1 MSILTTEN
9 LAKAYGA
16 QDVFSGVSVRIAH
29 GDRIG
34 LVGPNGQGKTTL
46 LRILAGLEEPS
57 AGTVFRRRGLRI
69 GYLPQD
75 PPPAGDETLYGAMLA
90 VFADLR
96 QRQTELDA
104 LARQLSQPGADP
116 GLLARYGELQHAFER
131 AGGYTYET
139 RIAQVLGGLGFQAH
153 EYDKPLSHLSGG
165 QRTRAL
171 LARLLLEEPDLLFL
185 DEPTNHLDLAAT
197 EWLEETLLN
206 WKGSIVVVAHDRYF
220 LDTVATRIWDL
231 AEGKLETYRG
241 NYTSYTRQRQERL
254 ARRLAEW
261 EEQQEEIAKT
271 EEFIRRNMAGQR
283 SREAKG
289 RLRRLERLKGSELLT
304 RPRERR
310 TIHLNLTTDL
320 RSGDIVLRT
329 KDLVVGYDQ
338 GHALFRCPDLELLRG
353 ERAALIGPNG
363 AGKTTFLKTILGEV
377 PPLAGQVRL
386 GASLKIGYMAQAQAG
401 LRAEQTVLESILEV
415 ANLPIAQ
422 ARAFLGRY
430 LFSGDDVFKTIGVLS
445 GGERSRVILARLT
458 LQGANFLLLDEPTN
472 HLDLASQEVLQ
483 AVLADFPGTILL
495 VSHDRYLVS
504 ALATQI
510 WTLAD
515 GTLRCYQGDYD
526 FYLSQRALEREAQ
539 KEAPKR
545 LAARQAD
552 EARERARQ
560 ERRERKAQEQRAWQ
574 VAQLESAIAALE
586 ERLAELERD
595 LAAASAAVELE
606 RARMLGHEYERLQA
620 ELHHRMEQWAAL
632 A

>member
-1 MSILTTEN
+1 
-9 LAKAYGA
+9 
-16 QDVFSGVSVRIAH
+16 
-29 GDRIG
+29 
-34 LVGPNGQGKTTL
+34 
-46 LRILAGLEEPS
+46 
-57 AGTVFRRRGLRI
+57 
-69 GYLPQD
+69 
-75 PPPAGDETLYGAMLA
+75 
-90 VFADLR
+90 
-96 QRQTELDA
+96 
-104 LARQLSQPGADP
+104 
-116 GLLARYGELQHAFER
+116 
-131 AGGYTYET
+131 
-139 RIAQVLGGLGFQAH
+139 
-153 EYDKPLSHLSGG
+153 
-165 QRTRAL
+165 
-171 LARLLLEEPDLLFL
+171 
-185 DEPTNHLDLAAT
+185 
-197 EWLEETLLN
+197 
-206 WKGSIVVVAHDRYF
+206 
-220 LDTVATRIWDL
+220 
-231 AEGKLETYRG
+231 
-241 NYTSYTRQRQERL
+241 
-254 ARRLAEW
+254 
-261 EEQQEEIAKT
+261 
-271 EEFIRRNMAGQR
+271 
-283 SREAKG
+283 
-289 RLRRLERLKGSELLT
+289 
-304 RPRERR
+304 
-310 TIHLNLTTDL
+310 
-320 RSGDIVLRT
+320 
-329 KDLVVGYDQ
+329 
-338 GHALFRCPDLELLRG
+338 
-353 ERAALIGPNG
+353 
-363 AGKTTFLKTILGEV
+363 
-377 PPLAGQVRL
+377 
-386 GASLKIGYMAQAQAG
+386 MAQAQAG

-415 ANLPIAQ
+415 ANLPVAQ

-606 RARMLGHEYERLQA
+606 RVRMLGREYERLQA